1 LKISILAA
9 GSGGMYCG
17 SCMRDNALA
26 TALQRQGHQVML
38 VPLYTPLRTEEQ
50 ADSNVGRV
58 YYGGINVYLQ
68 HLMGLFRHTPR
79 FFDWMLDRA
88 WVLKA
93 AGRLGVQTPPEKLS
107 GLTLSILKGE
117 HGPAMKELH
126 RLVDFLKQDVKPEIV
141 SLPNLMFIG
150 MAGFLGREL
159 DVPVVCELTGEDIFL
174 DAMRPADRERVRQVI
189 RGSARDVSRFVA
201 TSAFYADRMAD
212 YLAVPREEIDV
223 VYPGIPHHYL
233 KEPEAIPVGSALRT
247 DSSPLESMVGGAEAK
262 SETVRNADPTG
273 GHPGTNGRP
282 LTVGYMAR
290 ICPEK
295 GLGHLIEAMEVL
307 AEAPGMSDVRLQ
319 VGGYVGK
326 RDEKWYK
333 ALQVRAAGPKLA
345 GKVTWHGEV
354 TREQKLHL
362 LDSSDVFSAPTP
374 YAEPKGIYVLESLAR
389 GVPVVQ
395 PAHGSFPELV
405 RQTGGGLLVE
415 PGNARELADALAGLL
430 QDVPRRRELGQAGRK
445 AVEEAFTEDHMAR
458 NMVKVYERLLYERS
472 TMLTKTVPGSVT
484 PSVASRSPGLEVS
497 GVRKEYITPAEPL
510 VVLKG
515 VSFSLSSGESMAIVG
530 PSGSGKS
537 TLLNILGT
545 LDPPTSGSV
554 RLDGVDPF
562 TLSASALARFRS
574 GKIGF
579 VFQDHHLLPQLTAAE
594 NVLIAKLAEGNVSD
608 ADAVRAADLL
618 RRVGLEGRATHLPA
632 ELSGGERQ
640 RVAIA
645 RALMNGPL
653 LLLCDEPTGNLDA
666 HTAASVADLLF
677 ALAKESTAIMIAVT
691 HSPQLAER
699 FGRRMRMN
707 EGELVAM

>member
-1 LKISILAA
+1 MKISILAA

-26 TALQRQGHQVML
+26 TALQRQGHQVLL

-68 HLMGLFRHTPR
+68 HALGLFRHTPR
-79 FFDWMLDRA
+79 VFDWLLDRD
-88 WVLKA
+88 WVLKL
-93 AGRLGVQTPPEKLS
+93 AGQLGVQTPPEKLS
-107 GLTLSILKGE
+107 GLTLSILSGE
-117 HGPAMKELH
+117 NGPAMKELR
-126 RLVDFLKQDVKPEIV
+126 RLVEFLKSDIKPDIV
-141 SLPNLMFIG
+141 SLPNLMFVG

-174 DAMRPADRERVRQVI
+174 DAMRPADRDHVRAVI
-189 RGSARDVSRFVA
+189 RGKVRDVTRFVA
-201 TSAFYADRMAD
+201 TSGSYADSMAE
-212 YLAVPREEIDV
+212 YLAVPREQIDV
-223 VYPGIPHHYL
+223 VYPGIPRSYL
-233 KEPEAIPVGSALRT
+233 RSAGPTAAESGCGSDA
-247 DSSPLESMVGGAEAK
+247 
-262 SETVRNADPTG
+262 
-273 GHPGTNGRP
+273 TNGRA
-282 LTVGYMAR
+282 LSVGYMAR

-295 GLGHLIEAMEVL
+295 GLGQLIEAMEVL
-307 AEAPGMSDVRLQ
+307 ADMPGMADVRLQ

-326 RDEKWYK
+326 RDEKWYQGLV
-333 ALQVRAAGPKLA
+333 ARAAGPKLA

-354 TREQKLHL
+354 TREQKLGL

-405 RQTGGGLLVE
+405 NRTGGGMLVR
-415 PGNARELADALAGLL
+415 PGDARELAEALAGLL
-430 QDVPRRRELGQAGRK
+430 RDGPRRRELGQAGRK

-458 NMVKVYERLLYERS
+458 NMVLVYERLLNERS
-472 TMLTKTVPGSVT
+472 GMLTKSQAPGSVT
-484 PSVASRSPGLEVS
+484 PSIGSTTSGGLQVS
-497 GVRKEYITPAEPL
+497 GLRKDYITPAEPL

-515 VSFSLSSGESMAIVG
+515 VSFSLSAGESMAIVG

-545 LDPPTSGSV
+545 LDPPTAGSV

-562 TLSASALARFRS
+562 SLSAAALARFRS
-574 GKIGF
+574 EKIGF

-594 NVLIAKLAEGNVSD
+594 NVLIARLAERKVVKAD
-608 ADAVRAADLL
+608 ADRAAELL
-618 RRVGLEGRATHLPA
+618 RRVGLQGRATHLPA

-645 RALMNGPL
+645 RALMNGPS

-666 HTAASVADLLF
+666 HTAGSVADLLF
-677 ALAKESTAIMIAVT
+677 ALAAESKAILIAVT

-699 FGRRMRMN
+699 FARRMRMN
-707 EGELVAM
+707 EGELVTM

>member
-68 HLMGLFRHTPR
+68 HAMGLFRHTPR
-79 FFDWMLDRA
+79 VFDWMLDRA

-93 AGRLGVQTPPEKLS
+93 AGQLGVQTAPEKLS

-117 HGPAMKELH
+117 HGPEAKEVR
-126 RLVDFLKQDVKPEIV
+126 RLVEFLKSDVKPEIV

-150 MAGFLGREL
+150 MAGFLRREL

-189 RGSARDVSRFVA
+189 RSSARDVNKFVA

-212 YLAVPREEIDV
+212 YLAVPREEIEV

-233 KEPEAIPVGSALRT
+233 KEPATPVGSALRT
-247 DSSPLESMVGGAEAK
+247 DSSPSGM
-262 SETVRNADPTG
+262 TVRGSEPAPPEMVRSADPTRD
-273 GHPGTNGRP
+273 HSASNGRP
-282 LTVGYMAR
+282 PTVGYMAR

-295 GLGHLIEAMEVL
+295 GLGQLIEAMELLV
-307 AEAPGMSDVRLQ
+307 EAPGMADVRLE
-319 VGGYVGK
+319 VGGYVGG
-326 RDEKWYK
+326 RDAKWYK
-333 ALQVRAAGPKLA
+333 ALQARAAGKLA

-362 LDSSDVFSAPTP
+362 LDSSDVFSAPAP
-374 YAEPKGIYVLESLAR
+374 YAESKGIYVLESLAR

-395 PAHGSFPELV
+395 PAHGSFPELIS
-405 RQTGGGLLVE
+405 RTGGGVLVR

-430 QDVPRRRELGQAGRK
+430 ADVPRRRELGQAGRK

-458 NMVKVYERLLYERS
+458 NMVQVYQRVLNERS
-472 TMLTKTVPGSVT
+472 SMSTRTQSSGSVM
-484 PSVASRSPGLEVS
+484 PSAVAMTSGLQVT
-497 GVRKEYITPAEPL
+497 GLRKEYITPAEPL

-515 VSFSLSSGESMAIVG
+515 VSFSLSPGDSMAIVG

-554 RLDGVDPF
+554 QLDGTDPF
-562 TLSASALARFRS
+562 ALSAAALARFRS
-574 GKIGF
+574 EKIGF

-594 NVLIAKLAEGNVSD
+594 NVLIAKLAEGNVGE

-618 RRVGLEGRATHLPA
+618 QRVGLAGRSTHLPA

-645 RALMNGPL
+645 RALMNRPS
-653 LLLCDEPTGNLDA
+653 LLLCDEPTGNLDG

-677 ALAKESTAIMIAVT
+677 ELAKESNAIMIAVT

-707 EGELVAM
+707 DGELVGG